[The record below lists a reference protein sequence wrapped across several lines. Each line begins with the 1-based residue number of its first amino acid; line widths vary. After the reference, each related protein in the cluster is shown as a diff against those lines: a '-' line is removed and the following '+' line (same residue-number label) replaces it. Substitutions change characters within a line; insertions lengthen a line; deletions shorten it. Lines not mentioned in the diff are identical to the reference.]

1 MDGFHTYG
9 WMVNKL
15 GLNGGDLTAFAL
27 IYGFVK
33 GYAGEYLGNTGYL
46 STWTGWADKTSRS
59 HLNNLVERGLIVES
73 DGREGHTPLR
83 RYKLA
88 PGFYEK
94 YSVKT
99 SELVGKNFPVNSVKT
114 SDKGRKKLPTR
125 IEYIDKNIGN
135 NNTPHIITPHFNFR
149 AALIA
154 LGVTKEVADAWMQV
168 RKTKKAV
175 NTEIAFRS
183 VQREIEKAGRPADE
197 CIRIAVERSWSG
209 FRADWLHEKEAS
221 PRPLQKK
228 VANEDYD
235 FKQFYK

>member
-1 MDGFHTYG
+1 MNMEREVKGIYVPIGIWEAT
-9 WMVNKL
+9 
-15 GLNGGDLTAFAL
+15 DLTWNEKILLMEIDSYTSKGKDCYFSNEYVADLLHVKPNTASLL
-27 IYGFVK
+27 ISSLIEK
-33 GYAGEYLGNTGYL
+33 GYV
-46 STWTGWADKTSRS
+46 KR
-59 HLNNLVERGLIVES
+59 VKF
-73 DGREGHTPLR
+73 DGRR
-83 RYKLA
+83 RYL
-88 PGFYEK
+88 E
-94 YSVKT
+94 SNIT
-99 SELVGKNFPVNSVKT
+99 ISI
-114 SDKGRKKLPTR
+114 KGRLLSQSKADFEKNQRQTLKKIKADLNKEDINKSTN
-125 IEYIDKNIGN
+125 NIAKA
-135 NNTPHIITPHFNFR
+135 FDFK